1 MKRAALAL
9 LTAAFIAPA
18 ALDAQDAK
26 DFVGEW
32 ESTIETERGTFTTT
46 YVFTMD
52 GDMLKGTMSGRMGET
67 EIDEVKYTDG
77 EITFSLTRDMRGESM
92 TFTYTAR
99 IVDGVMMGTALTPRG
114 EREFTATR
122 VET

>member
-9 LTAAFIAPA
+9 LVAALVAPA
-18 ALDAQDAK
+18 TLPAQDMK
-26 DFVGEW
+26 DFLGEW

-46 YVFTMD
+46 YSFWMD
-52 GDMLKGTMSGRMGET
+52 GDVLKGGLSGRMGET
-67 EIDEVKYTDG
+67 EIDEVTYMDG
-77 EITFSLTRDMRGESM
+77 KISFSITRSRQGNEMTLTYS
-92 TFTYTAR
+92 AK
-99 IVDGVMMGTALTPRG
+99 IVDGTMQGTMTTPRG